1 MSYLGGEAEVVAD
14 FIIPGSLVLDIG
26 AHHGTFTLFALE
38 RGARVAAIEPQPQNL
53 KVLYESVKLWGD
65 SCQVIP
71 AAVGRE
77 TGRCSLVVQDGETS
91 SSHCVKGNEIN
102 VIGWDDL
109 RFEYPDTD
117 LMKMDIE
124 GGEYDLFPP
133 CDLSW
138 LPAFVIE
145 THDWT
150 LPDENEREGV
160 GCRDIGSPRRPG
172 AYEELLHHLAL
183 THELQI
189 SGGSSGG
196 FVVGR
201 SR

>member
-14 FIIPGSLVLDIG
+14 LITPGSLVLDIG
-26 AHHGTFTLFALE
+26 AHHGTFTLFALN
-38 RGARVAAIEPQPQNL
+38 RGARVVSIEPHPQNL
-53 KVLYESVKLWGD
+53 KVLYENVQSWGIT
-65 SCQVIP
+65 CRMIP

-77 TGRCSLVVQDGETS
+77 TGRCSLIVQGGETS
-91 SSHCVKGNEIN
+91 SSHCVEGDEIN

-109 RFEYPDTD
+109 RSEYPDID

-133 CDLSW
+133 CGLSW
-138 LPAFVIE
+138 VPSFVIE
-145 THDWT
+145 THDWRH
-150 LPDENEREGV
+150 PDEPEREGV

-172 AYEELLHHLAL
+172 AYEELLHHLAR

-201 SR
+201 PR